1 MFVVE
6 SFLSDEQLVERKN
19 IPRIYDEMKY
29 TLCTPADKVVL
40 HSDYGGQNDIPER
53 MRSIA

>member
-6 SFLSDEQLVERKN
+6 SFLADEQLVERKN
-19 IPRIYDEMKY
+19 IPRSYDEMKY
-29 TLCTPADKVVL
+29 SVCPDKVVL
-40 HSDYGGQNDIPER
+40 HSDYGGQNDIPEK